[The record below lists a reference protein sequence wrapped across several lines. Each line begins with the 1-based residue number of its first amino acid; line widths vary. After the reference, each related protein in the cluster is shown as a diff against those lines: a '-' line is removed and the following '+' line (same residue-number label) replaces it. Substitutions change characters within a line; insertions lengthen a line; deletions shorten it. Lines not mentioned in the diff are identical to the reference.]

1 MAGMTFAEKA
11 LAVASGQARCSAG
24 SVVTVDPDVCLS
36 HDNSA
41 AIAKNFSQ
49 IGASKVLHP
58 DRIFIVL
65 DHCVPAADEKH
76 AGNHRAI
83 REFVK
88 KQGIPHFYDINR
100 GVCHQVLAEEGFA
113 RPGGV
118 IVGSDSH
125 TTTAGG
131 LGAFAT
137 GIGRTEAA
145 AVWATGKMWLRVPE
159 TIRVDLTGSFRKWVG
174 AKDLALKIIG
184 DIGADGALYR
194 SVEFHGSGAA
204 GMTIADRLLLCNLT
218 AEMGA
223 KNGWF
228 APDKKTWAY
237 LADKP
242 ARYTREPVLPDP
254 DAVYERVLHYD
265 LSQIEPSLACP
276 HTVDNY
282 ATVADKQGTV
292 FHQALIGTCTNGR
305 IEDLRE
311 AAEVLKGKRIAPGI
325 RLLIFPASMPTFTQM
340 VEEGLATV
348 FLNSGAVLMNPGCG
362 PCLGA
367 HEGALAN
374 GEICI
379 STANRNFKGRMG
391 CNEAFVYLASPSTV
405 AASAIAGHF
414 TSADKIGGAL

>member
-11 LAVASGQARCSAG
+11 LAIASGQSRVSAG
-24 SVVTVDPDVCLS
+24 SVVTVEPDVCLS
-36 HDNSA
+36 HDNTS
-41 AIAKNFSQ
+41 AIARNFRE
-49 IGASKVLHP
+49 IGASRVRFP
-58 DRIFIVL
+58 ERILIVL

-76 AGNHRAI
+76 AGNHREA

-88 KQGIPHFYDINR
+88 QQGIPNFFDINR

-131 LGAFAT
+131 LGTFAT

-159 TIRVDLTGSFRKWVG
+159 TIRVELTGSFRRWVG

-194 SVEFHGSGAA
+194 SVEFHGPAVGELS
-204 GMTIADRLLLCNLT
+204 IADRLLLCNLS

-228 APDKKTWAY
+228 AADAKAKQY
-237 LADKP
+237 LASLP
-242 ARYTREPVLPDP
+242 LRYDRPDVLPDE
-254 DAVYERVLHYD
+254 DAAYERVLHYD
-265 LSQIEPSLACP
+265 LCEIEPSLACP

-282 ATVADKQGTV
+282 SKVADKQGTV

-311 AAEVLKGKRIAPGI
+311 AAAVLKGRKVSHNV
-325 RLLIFPASMPTFTQM
+325 RLLVFPASMPVYSQAIS
-340 VEEGLATV
+340 EGLISA
-348 FLNSGAVLMNPGCG
+348 LIESGAVIMNPGCG

-367 HEGALAN
+367 HEGALAT

-391 CNEAFVYLASPSTV
+391 CKDAFVYLASPATV
-405 AASAIAGHF
+405 AASAIAGVI
-414 TSADKIGGAL
+414 TTPESIGGVE